1 MKIEQAVISA
11 VVDSYSEGRSV
22 TEEDLHRVITA
33 TVPLAVTMEEQIK
46 AIKSWAHDRA
56 LNASTAQKM

>member
-1 MKIEQAVISA
+1 VDAYAENRELTEDDLHHVIS
-11 VVDSYSEGRSV
+11 
-22 TEEDLHRVITA
+22 T

-56 LNASTAQKM
+56 LNASS

>member
-1 MKIEQAVISA
+1 MIS
-11 VVDSYSEGRSV
+11 
-22 TEEDLHRVITA
+22 A

-56 LNASTAQKM
+56 LNASNPSKN